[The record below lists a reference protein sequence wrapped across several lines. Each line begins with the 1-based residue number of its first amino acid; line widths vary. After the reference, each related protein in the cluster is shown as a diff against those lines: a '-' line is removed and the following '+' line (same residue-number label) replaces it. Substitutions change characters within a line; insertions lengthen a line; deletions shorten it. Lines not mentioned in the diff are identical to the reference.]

1 MEIFCGIVTGAAE
14 RTTTK
19 DADISVLR
27 LSTLTSAI
35 FIATLKEIIY
45 GAVSHECILYYH
57 RKLYAEAKPR
67 KCCFYKSNVDQHG
80 GRAVVMRSFSHLETS
95 LEIL

>member
-1 MEIFCGIVTGAAE
+1 MEIFCGIVNGAAE
-14 RTTTK
+14 RTTMK

-27 LSTLTSAI
+27 LSTLTFAI

-45 GAVSHECILYYH
+45 GTVSHESILYYH
-57 RKLYAEAKPR
+57 RKLYVEAEPL
-67 KCCFYKSNVDQHG
+67 KCCFYKSNIDQHG